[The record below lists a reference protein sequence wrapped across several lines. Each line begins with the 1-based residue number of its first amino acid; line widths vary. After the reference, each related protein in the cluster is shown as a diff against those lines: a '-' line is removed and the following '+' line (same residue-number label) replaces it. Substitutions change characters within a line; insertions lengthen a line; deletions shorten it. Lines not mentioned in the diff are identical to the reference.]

1 MGKVRGFDPPPP
13 AARGDYRGNRHKLSS
28 PQAQDL
34 PGKQVGK
41 SASLIWHMPL
51 RRDTS
56 HWRGGQRGRSLAPI
70 PAHLPISGLSLLGNV
85 SKGPCC
91 RCGGSWLESEIQRHI
106 RGLIAANPKRYCS
119 LRPALPRQLFEITG
133 KVRGFEPPPRQ
144 SILSRGR
151 NIAKCIAYDNP

>member
-1 MGKVRGFDPPPP
+1 MGKVRSFDPPPP
-13 AARGDYRGNRHKLSS
+13 AARRDYRANRHELSS

-34 PGKQVGK
+34 PGKQVAK

-56 HWRGGQRGRSLAPI
+56 HWRGGQRERSLAPI

-85 SKGPCC
+85 SKGPGC
-91 RCGGSWLESEIQRHI
+91 RCGGSWPESEIQRHI
-106 RGLIAANPKRYCS
+106 RGLIATNPKRIARYGPHFHGKL
-119 LRPALPRQLFEITG
+119 LRLPG
-133 KVRGFEPPPRQ
+133 KVRGSEPLTRQ